1 MSTIRHAIADTI
13 DCNNTPTRWDWSQD
27 GRNEHAILAPWKS
40 KIHKPFSIECA
51 GHPLQKL
58 DPLLIVLD
66 GMLVCR
72 QHCGDASLRHDRRQY
87 NLHTTSRPNIE
98 MLLGRPYEISSD

>member
-1 MSTIRHAIADTI
+1 
-13 DCNNTPTRWDWSQD
+13 
-27 GRNEHAILAPWKS
+27 
-40 KIHKPFSIECA
+40 
-51 GHPLQKL
+51 
-58 DPLLIVLD
+58 
-66 GMLVCR
+66 MLVCR